1 MFFME
6 AQFEGGCRGAQI
18 RRRSLHPPVP
28 GSGRPKPPRG
38 SDAVERRIWNAVV
51 DSLPDRWC
59 DPSAQEVLR
68 QAVAQAAVARRLA
81 QRLRKLR
88 AQNLDSPSD
97 EEYRATGVAHRD
109 ASSLGRS
116 IAVSPPTRRL
126 RMGCRLSSSSMT
138 SWAKCE
144 ARGRLCSKRW
154 RTRPARCRIR

>member
-38 SDAVERRIWNAVV
+38 SDAIERRIWNAVV

-68 QAVAQAAVARRLA
+68 QAVAQAAVAGRLE

-88 AQNLDSPSD
+88 AQNLESPSD
-97 EEYRATGVAHRD
+97 EEFSATVVAHRE
-109 ASSLGRS
+109 ASKSATFLLSALRATPRS
-116 IAVSPPTRRL
+116 RATSREAKTAIERTPPTRPWL
-126 RMGCRLSSSSMT
+126 IK
-138 SWAKCE
+138 AK
-144 ARGRLCSKRW
+144 AS
-154 RTRPARCRIR
+154 A

>member
-1 MFFME
+1 
-6 AQFEGGCRGAQI
+6 
-18 RRRSLHPPVP
+18 VP

-59 DPSAQEVLR
+59 DPSAQEALR

-97 EEYRATGVAHRD
+97 EEYCATGVAHRD
-109 ASSLGRS
+109 ASKSATFLLSALRATPRS
-116 IAVSPPTRRL
+116 RAASREAKTAIERTPT
-126 RMGCRLSSSSMT
+126 
-138 SWAKCE
+138 
-144 ARGRLCSKRW
+144 
-154 RTRPARCRIR
+154 TRPWLIKAKDRA